1 MNVKCANQANSPLL
15 VRRGG
20 CAVMKDVAKHPCS
33 AQTGW
38 SNMTQTRSPEIM
50 VNRPFRPLHQRWLR
64 TIFPDVAFTPPH
76 EGCCS
81 TRHTVARPSFWTVEA
96 VYDRAY

>member
-20 CAVMKDVAKHPCS
+20 CAVMKNVAKHPCS

-38 SNMTQTRSPEIM
+38 SNMTQTRIPKQFGKSTTPSA
-50 VNRPFRPLHQRWLR
+50 PL
-64 TIFPDVAFTPPH
+64 
-76 EGCCS
+76 
-81 TRHTVARPSFWTVEA
+81 
-96 VYDRAY
+96 